1 MNTLSVMTSPV
12 LGVDIGSVAVKAA
25 LVSATGITHPVYRR
39 IDGSA
44 LDVFRSLLASY
55 RETLGNAMPGRL
67 ALTGRGVESLAA
79 AGGWPVV
86 NEIFAQGTGALVLEP
101 AARSVIDIG
110 GNDAAWLALSENAR
124 VDAFS
129 LASFATNSRCAA
141 GTGSFLDQQAA
152 RLGLS
157 IEDEFSRMA
166 LSAENIPHIA
176 GRCSVFAKS
185 DMIHLQQIAT
195 PDREIV
201 AGLCQ
206 AMAESFRSDIM
217 KGRIPDLPVA
227 FQGGVSR
234 NQAMAHFLR
243 KVFQLEEEQLLVN
256 ELGHLA
262 GAIGAAVRGHCDGK
276 CIPLA
281 DALALA
287 SIPVIE
293 EGGLLPLK
301 DPLEAYP
308 AQEEKFVFPEDGATV
323 DVFLGIDIGSVSTN
337 LVLLDSVGRL
347 VTKRYLPTAGR
358 PIDAVLEGLK
368 DIQEE
373 CGARVRVLGCGT
385 TGSGRYLI
393 ADLFGADIVK
403 NEITAQARGALHLC
417 PDTDTIFE
425 IGGQDSKYVAID
437 NGVVTDFTM
446 NKACA
451 AGTGSFIE
459 EQANLMGIP
468 IRRVFAERAFASSR
482 PAPLGQRC
490 TVFIESDVVRRMA
503 EGDSI
508 ENLSAGIAYSVV
520 KNYLHRVVENRRIGT
535 RVLFQGGTAS
545 NHAVTAAFRSVTGVD
560 VRVPPHND
568 VTGAIGMA
576 AIVREA
582 WMEAR
587 FTSGFI
593 GLACGDLDYSIRTFV
608 CNACANKCQIREVR
622 REGGVPFFYGHRCER
637 YEHSRTRA
645 PDADQLDFFKER
657 TRILERYTNASPPA
671 ESRGKIGIPM
681 ALSLYET
688 LPFWSAFWNAMGY
701 DIVTS
706 GPTTRAIATVG
717 IDRSTAET
725 CFPVKV
731 FHGHASS
738 LLDAGVDYLF
748 VPSVINMAL
757 DGSSSEHNF
766 NCTLVQSAP
775 FLLRSA
781 FRGREIPL
789 LDPVVHMQ
797 YGYRRVIREL
807 EPLAKSLGI
816 PRQRLARA
824 LARAWEAQRLW
835 REELAREAL
844 AFVERHRDRPLAVIV
859 SRPYNGCDP
868 GLNLDIPRRLA
879 ENGIPALPLE
889 SLPLTH
895 VASGG
900 ADALSR
906 QDGDELWGNMYWR
919 YGQRIMR
926 GLEWIAGRPG
936 TLPVYIT
943 NFSCG
948 PDSFLLHYAQ
958 EIMAG
963 RPLLVLELDEHSA
976 DAGIVTRL
984 EAFLDSAVPRAWN
997 EVSRITPVQVKTQK
1011 TLRGKKV
1018 WVPNMS
1024 DVAIPIAAAFRR
1036 AGIEAE
1042 VLPEPDS
1049 RNIELGRKITSGKEC
1064 YPLVLTAGDIFRIA
1078 EMPGHVPG
1086 KSVFFMPTTNGPCRF
1101 GEYARLQSLLLQRQ
1115 ELEGIEIF
1123 SPNSGTG
1130 YGELRELSMGFY
1142 LDIWKGMV
1150 CTDTLQKAL
1159 HATRPYETNPGQ
1171 SDAVYA
1177 ACLVEL
1183 EKALESKKRDLAG
1196 LMKDFR
1202 ARFAAIPGREPDG
1215 VLVGMVGEIYVRTNR
1230 FANGDV
1236 IRRLEQLG
1244 AEVVFAPFT
1253 EWSFY
1258 VNQLSM
1264 QNNLDQKQYLGAAG
1278 DWLRNRIQYSIESR
1292 LAAPFHQDNLFEE
1305 PEIRDVLEAAGSFI
1319 DQRIRGEAVLTVGK
1333 AVDFIHRGFAGIVN
1347 VMPFSCMPGLI
1358 VSALAPA
1365 IRERYHDIPWLN
1377 LVFED
1382 SASDIDQMR
1391 LEAFVEQA
1399 RAWQEQFGRR
1409 KHAR

>member
-1 MNTLSVMTSPV
+1 MTSPV
-12 LGVDIGSVAVKAA
+12 LGIDIGSVAVKAVV
-25 LVSATGITHPVYRR
+25 VSSNGITHPFYRR
-39 IDGSA
+39 IDASS
-44 LDVFRSLLASY
+44 LDVFRSLVAWY
-55 RETLGNAMPGRL
+55 RETLGSGMPARI
-67 ALTGRGVESLAA
+67 ALTGRGAEGLAQ
-79 AGGWPVV
+79 AGGWPLV

-110 GNDAAWLALSENAR
+110 GNDAACLTLAEDAR
-124 VDAFS
+124 VDSFS

-141 GTGSFLDQQAA
+141 GTGAFLEQQAA

-157 IEDEFSRMA
+157 IEDEFSRLA

-217 KGRIPDLPVA
+217 KGERPATPVS

-234 NQAMAHFLR
+234 NQAMGHFLR
-243 KVFQLEEEQLLVN
+243 KAFHLEADEFLVN
-256 ELGHLA
+256 ELAHLA
-262 GAIGAAVRGHCDGK
+262 GAVGAAVRAGYDNK
-276 CIPLA
+276 WIALE
-281 DALALA
+281 DALALCTVPA
-287 SIPVIE
+287 SD
-293 EGGLLPLK
+293 EGGLLPLT
-301 DPLEAYP
+301 DPLAAYIQAGAPLQLP
-308 AQEEKFVFPEDGATV
+308 ADGSQRE
-323 DVFLGIDIGSVSTN
+323 VFLGIDIGSVSTN
-337 LVLLDSVGRL
+337 LVLLDSSGSL

-358 PIDAVLEGLK
+358 PIEAVLEGLQS
-368 DIQEE
+368 INAE
-373 CGARVRVLGCGT
+373 CGSRVRVAGCGT

-403 NEITAQARGALHLC
+403 NEITAQAQGALHLC
-417 PDTDTIFE
+417 PDVDTIFE

-437 NGVVTDFTM
+437 DGVVTDFTM

-468 IRRVFAERAFASSR
+468 VRQVFAERAFASRS
-482 PAPLGQRC
+482 PSALGQRC

-503 EGDSI
+503 EGDSV
-508 ENLSAGIAYSVV
+508 ENLAAGIAYSVV
-520 KNYLHRVVENRRIGT
+520 KNYLHRVVENRRIGKK
-535 RVLFQGGTAS
+535 VLFQGGTAS
-545 NHAVTAAFRSVTGVD
+545 NHAVTAAFRAVTGAEVM
-560 VRVPPHND
+560 VPPHND

-576 AIVREA
+576 VIVRDA
-582 WMEAR
+582 CTKAN
-587 FTSGFI
+587 FSSAFI
-593 GLACGDLDYSIRTFV
+593 GLDCGRLDYSIRTFV

-622 REGGVPFFYGHRCER
+622 REGGAPFFYGHRCER
-637 YEHSRTRA
+637 YEHARAKA
-645 PDADQLDFFKER
+645 PDADQLDFFRER
-657 TRILERYTNASPPA
+657 SRILQRYVNTQPPA
-671 ESRGKIGIPM
+671 APRGTIGIPF
-681 ALSLYET
+681 ALSFYET
-688 LPFWSAFWNAMGY
+688 LPYWSAFWNTLGY
-701 DIVTS
+701 TVITS
-706 GPTTRAIATVG
+706 GTTTRDIAAEG
-717 IDRSTAET
+717 IERSTAET

-731 FHGHASS
+731 FHGHVSS
-738 LLDAGVDYLF
+738 LLERGVTHVF

-757 DGSSSEHNF
+757 DGSTSEHNF

-789 LDPVVHMQ
+789 LSPVVHMQ

-807 EPLAKSLGI
+807 EPMARSLGI
-816 PRQRLARA
+816 PRRLLARA
-824 LARAWEAQRLW
+824 LARAWEAQRRW
-835 REELAREAL
+835 REELARA
-844 AFVERHRDRPLAVIV
+844 AVDFVNRYRDRPLAVIV

-895 VASGG
+895 DTPLDLVQEEYT
-900 ADALSR
+900 R
-906 QDGDELWGNMYWR
+906 QDSDELWGNMYWR

-926 GLEWIAGRPG
+926 GMHWIAGRPG

-958 EIMAG
+958 EAMNR

-984 EAFLDSAVPRAWN
+984 EAFLDSAVPRAWQ
-997 EVSRITPVQVKTQK
+997 EVSHTRPVRAKTQK

-1036 AGIEAE
+1036 SGIEAE
-1042 VLPEPDS
+1042 VLPEPDA
-1049 RNIELGRKITSGKEC
+1049 RNIELGRKLTSGKEC

-1101 GEYARLQSLLLQRQ
+1101 GEYARLQSLLLERE

-1130 YGELRELSMGFY
+1130 YGELRELSQGFY

-1159 HATRPYETNPGQ
+1159 HATRPYETVQGET
-1171 SDAVYA
+1171 DRVHA
-1177 ACLVEL
+1177 ACLCEL
-1183 EKALESKKRDLAG
+1183 EKALEAKKRDLGA

-1202 ARFAAIPGREPDG
+1202 SRFAAIPRRERDG
-1215 VLVGMVGEIYVRTNR
+1215 VMVGMVGEIYVRTNR

-1236 IRRLEQLG
+1236 IRRLERLG

-1264 QNNLDQKQYLGAAG
+1264 QNNLDQGQYLGAAG

-1292 LAAPFHQDNLFEE
+1292 LAAPFHQDKLFEE
-1305 PEIRDVLEAAGSFI
+1305 PEIQSVLDAAGSFI

-1333 AVDFIHRGFAGIVN
+1333 AVDFINRGFAGIVN

-1365 IRERYHDIPWLN
+1365 IRERYNDVPWLN

-1382 SASDIDQMR
+1382 SAADVDQMR

-1399 RAWQEQFGRR
+1399 RAWQEKHGSRQ
-1409 KHAR
+1409 HAR